1 MTEAQLIQKLTEL
14 RSLPAETE
22 VVEFKEAKAGYDFTK
37 LGKYFSA
44 LCNEANLK
52 GKPEAWLV
60 FGVENK
66 KRDIVG
72 SLFRHNNR
80 PNLDSLKGEIANKTT
95 NRITFIEIYELD
107 FAEGRVVMLQIP
119 AAPKGIPIAWDG
131 HYYGR
136 DGEELSPLNTEEYE
150 RIRKQATQT
159 DWSATICEEATL
171 DDLDPIAIAK
181 ARENYKNKYPEQ
193 ATDVDIWNDTKFLNK
208 AKVTIKG
215 KITKAAIIL
224 LGKPEAEH
232 FINPAEAKMRW
243 ILKEKDGNEKD
254 YEIFCCPFLLSVD
267 EVFKKIRNLKY
278 RYIRDNSLFPEEV
291 DQYEPYVIREA
302 INNAIAHQDY
312 SYGGRINV
320 VEKDD
325 ELIFTNVGSFI
336 PGTVDNV
343 IREDAPEEMY
353 RNPFLATAMFNLKMV
368 DTIGSG
374 IRRMFTYQRK
384 RFFPM
389 PDYDFSGGK
398 VKVTITG
405 KVLDLNYARMLAQN
419 PELGLEEIVMLDKV
433 QKRNPLLEEELK
445 LLRRKG
451 LVEGKKPNI
460 IISAKVAQSTGQ
472 KAVYT
477 KYKAFNN
484 RYYLDLVV
492 KAIKQHG
499 SLNRKEVDELL
510 MDKLSDRLNETQKR
524 TKIRNLLY
532 ILSKKEKTIRN
543 SVKST
548 KDPVWV
554 LNKDRAGGTEDRED
568 RNKDRA
574 NPNDTAI
581 FADNESVID

>member
-1 MTEAQLIQKLTEL
+1 MTEAQLIEKLTEL
-14 RSLPAETE
+14 RLLPGETE
-22 VVEFKEAKAGYDFTK
+22 VVEFKEAKTQYDFTK

-52 GKPEAWLV
+52 GNPVAWLV
-60 FGVENK
+60 FGVEDK

-80 PNLDSLKGEIANKTT
+80 PYLDSLKGEIANKTT
-95 NRITFIEIYELD
+95 NRITFIEIHELD
-107 FAEGRVVMLQIP
+107 MPEGRVVMLQIP

-136 DGEELSPLNTEEYE
+136 DGEELSPLNIEEYE

-171 DDLDPIAIAK
+171 DDLDPVAIAK
-181 ARENYKNKYPEQ
+181 ARENYKNKYPEL
-193 ATDVDIWNDTKFLNK
+193 ATDVDTWNDTKFLNK

-232 FINPAEAKMRW
+232 FINPAEAKIRW

-254 YEIFCCPFLLSVD
+254 YAIFCCPFLLSVD
-267 EVFKKIRNLKY
+267 EVYKKIRNLKY

-302 INNAIAHQDY
+302 INNCIAHQDY
-312 SYGGRINV
+312 SCGGRINV

-325 ELIFTNVGSFI
+325 ELIFTNMGNFI

-374 IRRMFTYQRK
+374 IRRMFTYQRE

-389 PDYDFSGGK
+389 PDYDFSRDK

-405 KVLDLNYARMLAQN
+405 KVLDLNYARILAQN

-451 LVEGKKPNI
+451 LIEGKKPNI
-460 IISAKVAQSTGQ
+460 IVSAKVAQSTGQ
-472 KAVYT
+472 KAAYT
-477 KYKAFNN
+477 RSKAFTKQQ
-484 RYYLDLVV
+484 YFDWI
-492 KAIKQHG
+492 IKGIKDHR
-499 SLNRKEVDELL
+499 SLSRTDIDALL
-510 MDKLSDRLNETQKR
+510 WDRLSDLYTDKQK
-524 TKIRNLLY
+524 TVKINNLISDLRKLGK
-532 ILSKKEKTIRN
+532 IKNMGSDF
-543 SVKST
+543 KSE
-548 KDPVWV
+548 WV
-554 LNKDRAGGTEDRED
+554 LIK
-568 RNKDRA
+568 
-574 NPNDTAI
+574 
-581 FADNESVID
+581 